1 MSVCPSTNSFFD
13 LNDVE
18 QEDPGEPAHRGSFG
32 KTVIKRK

>member
-1 MSVCPSTNSFFD
+1 MFVCPSTKSFFD

-18 QEDPGEPAHRGSFG
+18 QEDPREPAHRGSSG